1 VLSWMSR
8 ARLDSVLVE
17 LAASRG
23 NAAAMTGL
31 SDMLQL
37 RVRYSETD
45 QMGTF
50 YNSRALEWFECGRTE
65 LMRHRLRM
73 SYAALEARGVF
84 LPLVEAHLEF
94 LGGAR
99 YDDLLEIASTVT
111 VSGRA
116 KLRFEVQILNAESRK
131 PIVRGYTVHAF
142 TDRQGKPVRPPAWFV
157 EMLTE
162 ATANAGAAKA

>member
-1 VLSWMSR
+1 MFR
-8 ARLDSVLVE
+8 
-17 LAASRG
+17 
-23 NAAAMTGL
+23 L

-65 LMRHRLRM
+65 LMRRRLGM

-94 LGGAR
+94 QGGAR
-99 YDDLLEIASTVT
+99 YDDLLNIASAVEM
-111 VSGRA
+111 SGRA
-116 KLRFEVQILNAESRK
+116 KLRFEVQVHQDHSGK
-131 PIVRGYTVHAF
+131 PVVRGYTVHAF
-142 TDRQGKPVRPPAWFV
+142 TDRQGKPIRPPAWFV
-157 EMLTE
+157 EMMT
-162 ATANAGAAKA
+162 KASCCTPPIESGKTVPSEEPQRI

>member
-1 VLSWMSR
+1 VGSCQPGERAVFVEVAARFGHAAGMSR
-8 ARLDSVLVE
+8 LFDR
-17 LAASRG
+17 
-23 NAAAMTGL
+23 
-31 SDMLQL
+31 LQL

-65 LMRHRLRM
+65 LMRRKLGM

-94 LGGAR
+94 QGGAR
-99 YDDLLEIASTVT
+99 YDDLLEIASMVE

-116 KLRFEVQILNAESRK
+116 KLRFEVQIKHSESGK
-131 PIVRGYTVHAF
+131 PVVRGYTVHAF
-142 TDRQGKPVRPPAWFV
+142 TDRQGKPVRPPAWFI
-157 EMLTE
+157 ELLIRAAGDTG
-162 ATANAGAAKA
+162 ATNA